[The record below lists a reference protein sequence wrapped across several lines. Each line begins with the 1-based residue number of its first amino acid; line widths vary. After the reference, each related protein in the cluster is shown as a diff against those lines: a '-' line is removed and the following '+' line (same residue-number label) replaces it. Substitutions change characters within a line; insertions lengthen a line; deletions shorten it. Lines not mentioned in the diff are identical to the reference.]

1 MPTAKAWA
9 KHERRAIC
17 IVDWRELAI
26 GSYCNA
32 AKKHVKIVGTYLAEM
47 IRKQNFKPADTIL
60 MGHSLGA
67 HVCGICGHE
76 LKGDIKIIYGEKKII
91 YAWKS
96 VNVVLPNEVLSYA
109 KRL

>member
-9 KHERRAIC
+9 KFERRTIC

-32 AKKHVKIVGTYLAEM
+32 AKKHVKIVGSYLAEM
-47 IRKQNFKPADTIL
+47 IQKQNFKPADTIL

-67 HVCGICGHE
+67 HVCGVCGHV
-76 LKGDIKIIYGEKKII
+76 LKGDIKIIYGK
-91 YAWKS
+91 YDA
-96 VNVVLPNEVLSYA
+96 PNMT
-109 KRL
+109 